1 MPELKVQRSNG
12 NLTWAL
18 SNLGL
23 ADLFKPGFAQLYD
36 ISDYKWLSV
45 SDIIHKTYLDIEESG
60 DQKVNPVPGAV
71 PAPVMS
77 SSPIRNMLHTQN
89 PSKPSS
95 NQYKKQAVP
104 PPDHEI
110 INVSID
116 KPFIYFV
123 FDNVSG
129 LVLVMGKFGR
139 EPVNYRLP
147 V

>member
-1 MPELKVQRSNG
+1 MPELSVKRGNS

-45 SDIIHKTYLDIEESG
+45 SGIIHKTHLDIEESG
-60 DQKVNPVPGAV
+60 QELPAQPAAPHPTVSENLVKNTLYGHQPHKPVTSQSVKQDPAV
-71 PAPVMS
+71 
-77 SSPIRNMLHTQN
+77 
-89 PSKPSS
+89 
-95 NQYKKQAVP
+95 
-104 PPDHEI
+104 

-129 LVLVMGKFGR
+129 LVMVMGKFGR

-147 V
+147 I

>member
-1 MPELKVQRSNG
+1 MPELSVKRGNS

-45 SDIIHKTYLDIEESG
+45 SGIIHKTHMDIQESG
-60 DQKVNPVPGAV
+60 DRGVTGGTEAPAVAQQSPVSNNMINNPMHPH
-71 PAPVMS
+71 APHKPPV
-77 SSPIRNMLHTQN
+77 LHTVRQGSGA
-89 PSKPSS
+89 P
-95 NQYKKQAVP
+95 A
-104 PPDHEI
+104 
-110 INVSID
+110 INVKID

-129 LVLVMGKFGR
+129 LVMVMGKFGR

-147 V
+147 I